1 MRTIPKRLQNS
12 YFQLFNSRL
21 ISKNQY
27 DLEAISHFEALL
39 NASLPTTDY
48 ENSIYYFIK
57 EMYYDD
63 RNKFLNFIQ
72 NSNLQPFILYTNN
85 SNIISHFNLQY
96 KIYITWDKKN
106 KKYKVEK
113 FNNNKL
119 KKPINSISSS
129 SSSNSFLSDNS
140 SDTSS
145 DTSLSNNSS
154 NKNFIPNS
162 KLELELNLNI

>member
-21 ISKNQY
+21 ISKNHY
-27 DLEAISHFEALL
+27 DSEAITHFEALL
-39 NASLPTTDY
+39 NSSLPTTDY

-57 EMYYDD
+57 EIYYDD

-72 NSNLQPFILYTNN
+72 NSNLQPFILYTDNK
-85 SNIISHFNLQY
+85 NIINHFNLQY

-113 FNNNKL
+113 YSNKF
-119 KKPINSISSS
+119 KKLDIQILSS
-129 SSSNSFLSDNS
+129 SSSNNSFISSSSDFNSSSDSDNE
-140 SDTSS
+140 
-145 DTSLSNNSS
+145 LKSN
-154 NKNFIPNS
+154 
-162 KLELELNLNI
+162 LNLNLINKDNNII

>member
-85 SNIISHFNLQY
+85 TNIINHFKLYFKARPDIGKEYFEGNI
-96 KIYITWDKKN
+96 KEMEIAFFTIACKN
-106 KKYKVEK
+106 
-113 FNNNKL
+113 
-119 KKPINSISSS
+119 
-129 SSSNSFLSDNS
+129 
-140 SDTSS
+140 
-145 DTSLSNNSS
+145 
-154 NKNFIPNS
+154 
-162 KLELELNLNI
+162 

>member
-27 DLEAISHFEALL
+27 DLEAINHFEALL

-63 RNKFLNFIQ
+63 RNKFLNFIH

-85 SNIISHFNLQY
+85 TNIINHFNLQY

-113 FNNNKL
+113 FNNSKL
-119 KKPINSISSS
+119 KKQNSSASS
-129 SSSNSFLSDNS
+129 SSSNSFISSISLSDDDTNSNS
-140 SDTSS
+140 SEKS
-145 DTSLSNNSS
+145 DKIINS
-154 NKNFIPNS
+154 
-162 KLELELNLNI
+162 ELNFKLI